1 MVSHACTNY
10 QATLVFDA
18 LGLESMCP
26 NMTRP
31 DPKYLPRDFPPMA
44 SDEDVQRDLKAPSS
58 NAIYVDGDKGSDSA
72 AGTDTSADLYL
83 NVNTEVASPP
93 T

>member
-1 MVSHACTNY
+1 MVLFAKAYH

-26 NMTRP
+26 SMTRP

-44 SDEDVQRDLKAPSS
+44 SKEDVQRDTETPSS
-58 NAIYVDGDKGSDSA
+58 NTVFVDGSNGSDSA
-72 AGTDTSADLYL
+72 AGTDTGTDLHS
-83 NVNTEVASPP
+83 V
-93 T
+93 